1 MTERLADVLS
11 LLIRMNGSSWLGNAA
26 AHHDES
32 RAAANWG
39 QQQAGH
45 TVLPLPGAGLA

>member
-1 MTERLADVLS
+1 
-11 LLIRMNGSSWLGNAA
+11 MNGSSRLGNAA

-32 RAAANWG
+32 WAAVNLG